1 MKIATIQ
8 VSKWRLAKDRGFRL
22 MDTTVKSGYSIF
34 SPTWDLVL
42 GHKQAT
48 LSDDEYSQQYRD
60 LLIHSWRTQR
70 QKWLDFLND
79 NDEYYALAC
88 YCRYR
93 NEDGTVKFCHRHLL
107 VKFLEKLCSQM
118 NLPFEYYG
126 ELTDEI
132 PKEDGRGH

>member
-22 MDTTVKSGYSIF
+22 MDTTVKSGYSIMA
-34 SPTWDLVL
+34 PTWDLVL
-42 GHKQAT
+42 GHKAMT
-48 LSDDEYSQQYRD
+48 ISDDEYAKQYRD

-70 QKWLDFLND
+70 QKWMDFLND
-79 NDEYYALAC
+79 DNEYYALAC

-93 NEDGTVKFCHRHLL
+93 NEDGSVKFCHRHLL
-107 VKFLEKLCSQM
+107 VKFIKKLAGQL

-126 ELTDEI
+126 ELTDEST
-132 PKEDGRGH
+132 KDETHGH